1 MANVLLMAGTTVADS
16 NPGRSPA
23 LLALVFGVFLLII
36 GVTATGQS
44 ILVSSDVTTQSLD
57 AVVASDASLVR
68 VLVNGT
74 VEPAD
79 LDPGTITSARAATLQ
94 AELAVVASRGGIIRI
109 EARTPS
115 GSFLFA
121 SDGLDQAAPSSPDF
135 VRAAT
140 GSTSASIG
148 PTAKP
153 QPGTS
158 QILTESLPVTSGG
171 AVRAVLTVTR
181 DADPLLARIEGAR
194 REIVLLTLTASLAVA
209 LILYLIFRSAHR
221 RLRRQTVALVEATR
235 HDPLTGMLN
244 HGAVVGSLTSRVEAA
259 RSSGSGVEVG
269 LVDIDNFRLLNET
282 HGDAA
287 GDTALLELCRM
298 LRARVPEG
306 SILGR
311 YGPDEFLV
319 ISAPGTVATLRPALD
334 QLRSD
339 LTEVTLPYGES
350 ERLPLTV
357 SAGICAFPLD
367 GDSVTG
373 LLSVA
378 ATVLGEAKSSGGDSV
393 RVAEAAGATPAFTK
407 SFDILQGLVIAIDTK
422 DRYTKRHSEDVA
434 RYADFLAD
442 RLGLAPDLRQAIHVA
457 GLLHDVG
464 KIGIPDQILRKP
476 AKLTAEEMGVIQQ
489 HVALGHMI
497 VRDLPHLDLVKAGIR
512 FHHER
517 WDGRGYLDQL
527 EGTQIPMIARLLAVA
542 DAFSAMTTT
551 RPYRKAF
558 SVDESLVRLEDSVG
572 TQLDEELVRAFVLG
586 IRTAED
592 PPLPGTDV
600 GRARIWTPIDLVA

>member
-1 MANVLLMAGTTVADS
+1 MAGTPVTDTAK
-16 NPGRSPA
+16 PKGSPA
-23 LLALVFGVFLLII
+23 LLALVFGAFLVII
-36 GVTATGQS
+36 GMTATGQS
-44 ILVSSDVTTQSLD
+44 ILVSSHVTSQSLD
-57 AVVASDASLVR
+57 AIVTSDASLVR
-68 VLVNGT
+68 ILVNGT
-74 VEPAD
+74 LVPAD
-79 LDPGTITSARAATLQ
+79 LDPTTLQPTRVATLQ
-94 AELAVVASRGGIIRI
+94 AEMAVVARRGIIERL
-109 EARTPS
+109 EVRTPT
-115 GSFLFA
+115 GGFLFA
-121 SDGLDQAAPSSPDF
+121 SDGRAQAATSSPDF
-135 VRAAT
+135 AMAAG
-140 GSTSASIG
+140 GSTFASIG
-148 PTAKP
+148 PNADS
-153 QPGTS
+153 QLGTS
-158 QILTESLPVTSGG
+158 QVLTESLPITSGG
-171 AVRAVLTVTR
+171 IVRAVLTVTR
-181 DADPLLARIEGAR
+181 DAEPILARIAAAQQ
-194 REIVLLTLTASLAVA
+194 EIVILTLSAALVVA
-209 LILYLIFRSAHR
+209 FILYLIFRSAHR
-221 RLRRQTVALVEATR
+221 RLRRQTAALVEATR
-235 HDPLTGMLN
+235 RDPLTGTLN
-244 HGAVVGSLTSRVEAA
+244 HGALVAALAGRIDAA
-259 RSSGSGVEVG
+259 RASAGTIEVA
-269 LVDIDNFRLLNET
+269 LIDVDNFRLLNDT
-282 HGDAA
+282 HGHAA
-287 GDTALLELCRM
+287 GDAALLELCRV
-298 LRARVPEG
+298 LSACAPDG
-306 SILGR
+306 SIVGR

-319 ISAPGTVATLRPALD
+319 ISAPGTVATLRSALD

-339 LTEVTLPYGES
+339 LTEVTLPFGES
-350 ERLPLTV
+350 ERLPLTI

-367 GDSVTG
+367 ADSVTG

-407 SFDILQGLVIAIDTK
+407 SFDILQGLVVAIDNK

-442 RLGLAPDLRQAIHVA
+442 RLGLAPDLRRAIHVA

-497 VRDLPHLDLVKAGIR
+497 VRDLPQLELVKAGIR

-517 WDGRGYLDQL
+517 WDGHGYLDQL
-527 EGTQIPMIARLLAVA
+527 EGAQIPLIARLLAVA

-592 PPLPGTDV
+592 PPLPDQDAR
-600 GRARIWTPIDLVA
+600 RARIWTPLHQVA

>member
-1 MANVLLMAGTTVADS
+1 MARKPTAAA

-23 LLALVFGVFLLII
+23 LLALVFGVFLFIV

-44 ILVSSDVTTQSLD
+44 ILVSSHVTTQSID
-57 AVVASDASLVR
+57 AVVAADASLVR
-68 VLVNGT
+68 ILVNGT
-74 VEPAD
+74 LGPAD
-79 LDPGTITSARAATLQ
+79 LDPATLSSTRAATLQ
-94 AELAVVASRGGIIRI
+94 AELAVVASRGDILRI
-109 EARTPS
+109 EVRTPT
-115 GSFLFA
+115 GALLFA
-121 SDGLDQAAPSSPDF
+121 SDGLAQSATESPDF
-135 VRAAT
+135 AVAAA

-148 PTAKP
+148 PAADPQLGTAQVFTEALP
-153 QPGTS
+153 ITTAGT
-158 QILTESLPVTSGG
+158 
-171 AVRAVLTVTR
+171 VRAVLTVTR
-181 DADPLLARIEGAR
+181 DAQPVLARIEAAR
-194 REIVLLTLTASLAVA
+194 QEIVFVTLTAA
-209 LILYLIFRSAHR
+209 LIVAFVLYLIFRSAHG

-235 HDPLTGMLN
+235 RDPLTGTLN
-244 HGAVVGSLTSRVEAA
+244 HGAIVVALAGIIETA
-259 RSSGSGVEVG
+259 RASGSALEVG
-269 LVDIDNFRLLNET
+269 LVDIDNFRLLNDT

-287 GDTALLELCRM
+287 GDTALLELCR
-298 LRARVPEG
+298 LLSACAPQG
-306 SILGR
+306 SIVGR

-319 ISAPGTVATLRPALD
+319 ISEPGTVAALRAALE

-339 LTEVTLPYGES
+339 LGQVSLQYGDS
-350 ERLPLTV
+350 EQLPLTV

-367 GDSVTG
+367 ADSVTG
-373 LLSVA
+373 LLSIA
-378 ATVLGEAKSSGGDSV
+378 AMVLGEAKGSGGDAV

-442 RLGLAPDLRQAIHVA
+442 RLGLGSELRQAIHVA

-464 KIGIPDQILRKP
+464 KIGIPHQILRKP

-497 VRDLPHLDLVKAGIR
+497 VRDLPQLELVKAGIR

-517 WDGRGYLDQL
+517 WDGRGYLDRL
-527 EGTQIPMIARLLAVA
+527 EGEQIPLIARILAVA

-572 TQLDEELVRAFVLG
+572 TQLDDELVRAFVLG

-592 PPLPGTDV
+592 PPLPGMEV
-600 GRARIWTPIDLVA
+600 GRPRIWTPIDRVA

>member
-1 MANVLLMAGTTVADS
+1 VLANGRDTVTDTA
-16 NPGRSPA
+16 NPRRSPA

-44 ILVSSDVTTQSLD
+44 ILVSSHVTTQSLD
-57 AVVASDASLVR
+57 AVVAADASLVR
-68 VLVNGT
+68 ILVNGT
-74 VEPAD
+74 LGPVD
-79 LDPGTITSARAATLQ
+79 LDPATLPSTRVAALQ
-94 AELAVVASRGGIIRI
+94 AELAVVVSRGNILRI
-109 EARTPS
+109 EVRTPA
-115 GSFLFA
+115 GAFLFA
-121 SDGLDQAAPSSPDF
+121 SDGLAQAKTSSPDF
-135 VRAAT
+135 ARAAA
-140 GSTSASIG
+140 GSTSASIE
-148 PTAKP
+148 PTADP
-153 QPGTS
+153 QVGTS
-158 QILTESLPVTSGG
+158 QILTESLPVTAGG
-171 AVRAVLTVTR
+171 IVRAVLVVTR
-181 DADPLLARIEGAR
+181 DAEPVLARIGAAR
-194 REIVLLTLTASLAVA
+194 QEIVVLTLTAALVVA
-209 LILYLIFRSAHR
+209 FILYLIFRSAHG

-235 HDPLTGMLN
+235 RDPLTGTLN
-244 HGAVVGSLTSRVEAA
+244 HGAIVVSLASRIEAA
-259 RSSGSGVEVG
+259 RASGGAVEVG
-269 LVDIDNFRLLNET
+269 LVDIDNFRLLNDT

-287 GDTALLELCRM
+287 GDTGLLELCRI
-298 LRARVPEG
+298 LSACAPEG
-306 SILGR
+306 SIVGR

-319 ISAPGTVATLRPALD
+319 ISKPGVVGAMRPALD

-339 LTEVTLPYGES
+339 LTQVSLQYGDS
-350 ERLPLTV
+350 EQLPLTA

-367 GDSVTG
+367 ADSVTG
-373 LLSVA
+373 LLSIA
-378 ATVLGEAKSSGGDSV
+378 AMTLSEAKGGGGDAV

-442 RLGLAPDLRQAIHVA
+442 RLGLGSELRQAIHVA

-476 AKLTAEEMGVIQQ
+476 SKLTAEEMEAVQQ

-497 VRDLPHLDLVKAGIR
+497 VRDLPHLELVKAGIR

-517 WDGRGYLDQL
+517 WDGRGYLDRL
-527 EGTQIPMIARLLAVA
+527 EGEQIPMIARLLAVA

-551 RPYRKAF
+551 RPYRKGL
-558 SVDESLVRLEDSVG
+558 SVDEGLIRLEDSVG

-592 PPLPGTDV
+592 PPLPDMDV
-600 GRARIWTPIDLVA
+600 GRARIWTPIDRVA

>member
-1 MANVLLMAGTTVADS
+1 MTDS

-44 ILVSSDVTTQSLD
+44 ILVSSDVTAQSLD
-57 AVVASDASLVR
+57 ATVTSDASLVR

-94 AELAVVASRGGIIRI
+94 AALAVVASRGDIVRI

-121 SDGLDQAAPSSPDF
+121 SDGLAQAEPSSPDF
-135 VRAAT
+135 VRAAS

-148 PTAKP
+148 TTANP
-153 QPGTS
+153 QAGTS

-171 AVRAVLTVTR
+171 VVRAVLTVTR
-181 DADPLLARIEGAR
+181 HADTLLARIEAAR

-235 HDPLTGMLN
+235 LDPLTGMLN
-244 HGAVVGSLTSRVEAA
+244 HGAIVTALAGRVEAA
-259 RSSGSGVEVG
+259 RALGVTVAVG
-269 LVDIDNFRLLNET
+269 LVDIDNFRLLNDT

-287 GDTALLELCRM
+287 GDTALLELCRI
-298 LRARVPEG
+298 LGTCAPDG

-334 QLRSD
+334 LLRSN
-339 LTEVTLPYGES
+339 LTDVTLPYGES
-350 ERLPLTV
+350 GRLPLTV
-357 SAGICAFPLD
+357 SAGMCAFPLD
-367 GDSVTG
+367 GDSVMG

-378 ATVLGEAKSSGGDSV
+378 ATVLGEAKNSGGDSV
-393 RVAEAAGATPAFTK
+393 RVAEAAGATPVFTK

-527 EGTQIPMIARLLAVA
+527 EGAQIPMIARLLAVA

-586 IRTAED
+586 IRTAEN

-600 GRARIWTPIDLVA
+600 GRARIWTPLDQVA

>member
-1 MANVLLMAGTTVADS
+1 MAGTPMADA

-44 ILVSSDVTTQSLD
+44 ILVSSDVTTQSVD

-79 LDPGTITSARAATLQ
+79 LDATTLSSTRAAALE
-94 AELAVVASRGGIIRI
+94 AELAVVASRGNILRI
-109 EARTPS
+109 DVRTPA
-115 GSFLFA
+115 GAFLFA
-121 SDGLDQAAPSSPDF
+121 SYSLAQAATSSPDF
-135 VRAAT
+135 ARAAA

-148 PTAKP
+148 PTADP
-153 QPGTS
+153 QLGTS

-181 DADPLLARIEGAR
+181 DAEPLLARIEAAR
-194 REIVLLTLTASLAVA
+194 REIVLLTLSAALVVA
-209 LILYLIFRSAHR
+209 LILFLIFRSAHG

-235 HDPLTGMLN
+235 HDPITGMLN
-244 HGAVVGSLTSRVEAA
+244 HGAVVSALAGHVEAA
-259 RSSGSGVEVG
+259 RVSGVTFAVG
-269 LVDIDNFRLLNET
+269 LIDIDNFRLLNET
-282 HGDAA
+282 YGDTA
-287 GDTALLELCRM
+287 GDTALLELCRI
-298 LRARVPEG
+298 LGTCAPEG

-319 ISAPGTVATLRPALD
+319 ISAPGADPTLRPALD
-334 QLRSD
+334 QLRAD
-339 LTEVTLPYGES
+339 LTDVTLPYGES
-350 ERLPLTV
+350 GRLPLTV

-393 RVAEAAGATPAFTK
+393 RVAEAAGATPVFTK

-442 RLGLAPDLRQAIHVA
+442 RLGLAPDFRQAIHVA

-527 EGTQIPMIARLLAVA
+527 EGAQIPLVARILSVA

-592 PPLPGTDV
+592 PPLPGMDA
-600 GRARIWTPIDLVA
+600 RHPRIWTPIDRVA